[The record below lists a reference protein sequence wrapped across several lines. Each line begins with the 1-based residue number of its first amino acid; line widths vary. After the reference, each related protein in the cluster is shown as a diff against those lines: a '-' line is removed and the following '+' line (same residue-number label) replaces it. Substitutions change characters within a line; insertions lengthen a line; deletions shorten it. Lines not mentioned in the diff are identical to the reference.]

1 VAGCIIKRIPASV
14 LGIPFIGENTVTNT
28 NQQLIGA
35 IYVRSA
41 SSLPEDVYD
50 VDEQR
55 FRIEKFALQDEA
67 QIVKFYEDLGVSG
80 LSDPQQRPGMSA
92 LLEDA
97 RKGEFNVLYIARL
110 DRLSRR
116 VEYMVDIVRQLR
128 DAGVK
133 IKVGEQGEVINEEIM
148 ELVENYT
155 MMMK

>member
-1 VAGCIIKRIPASV
+1 MTKTA
-14 LGIPFIGENTVTNT
+14 
-28 NQQLIGA
+28 QQPIGA

-97 RKGEFNVLYIARL
+97 RKGEFNVLYIAGF

-116 VEYMVDIVRQLR
+116 VEYMMDIVRQLR

-133 IKVGEQGEVINEEIM
+133 IKAGKQGEVINEEIM